1 MSRSTLLLLLIAPAA
16 LLLACGSSTTS
27 GTTATGAGGSTSD
40 ATTTTADTTTGAG
53 GSMSASTSGAGG
65 AASTTTTTSTGG
77 GTTSATGSTGTG
89 AMMGAC
95 TNAADMT
102 IVMSKDL
109 GKIVGDCAQSKLGME
124 PATKDCIKMG
134 TGLSDPC
141 VTCFDDTVGCV
152 FKNCL
157 GECIGGSGSQACTD
171 CRAAKCDPAFVA
183 CSGLAPG

>member
-1 MSRSTLLLLLIAPAA
+1 MSRSALLLLITAPAA
-16 LLLACGSSTTS
+16 LLMACGSDTTS
-27 GTTATGAGGSTSD
+27 GTAATGAGGSTS
-40 ATTTTADTTTGAG
+40 ATTSTTTSSAATGVGGSASATTGAG
-53 GSMSASTSGAGG
+53 GS
-65 AASTTTTTSTGG
+65 ASTTSSSG

-95 TNAADMT
+95 TSAADTM
-102 IVMSKDL
+102 ILMSKDI
-109 GKIVGDCAQSKLGME
+109 GKITGDCASSKLGME
-124 PATKDCIKMG
+124 PGTKDCIKMG

-157 GECIGGSGSQACTD
+157 GDCIGGSGSPACTA

-183 CSGLAPG
+183 CSGLPAN

>member
-1 MSRSTLLLLLIAPAA
+1 MSRSTLLLLLTAPAA

-40 ATTTTADTTTGAG
+40 TTSATTADTTTGVG
-53 GSMSASTSGAGG
+53 GSASASSGAGG
-65 AASTTTTTSTGG
+65 GDSTTSTGG
-77 GTTSATGSTGTG
+77 TTGATGSTGTG

-95 TNAADMT
+95 TNAADTM
-102 IVMSKDL
+102 ILMSKDI
-109 GKIVGDCAQSKLGME
+109 GKITGDCASSKLGME
-124 PATKDCIKMG
+124 PGTKDCIKMG

-183 CSGLAPG
+183 CSGLAAN